1 MKSFWSVD
9 TQEIIR
15 QLDSNEVSGL
25 STKKVQDQ
33 LNQYGKNTL
42 EDKKNKGPW
51 RVFFNQFKSPISLIL
66 IFATILSVF
75 LKDYTDAIIIFTIIF
90 LSGILSFWQEYNA
103 GNAVQE
109 LMNLVKVKTRVL
121 REGQIEELA
130 LEEVVPGDIIL
141 LGTGD
146 IVPADGLVLES
157 KELNMDES
165 TLTGETFPVE
175 KEKSLVEEKTALSKR
190 GNSLWMGT
198 HVSSGSGKMIVVQ
211 TGRNTEFGKIYQ
223 SVKKKETPTEFEKGV
238 NAFGFMLMKITTV
251 IMIAIFVIN
260 VILKKPVFD
269 SFMFSLA
276 LAVGLIP
283 QLLPA
288 IISINLS
295 HGAKKMSEHKVIV
308 KKLNAIENFGS
319 MDVLCTDKT
328 GTITEGKIIL
338 DHIYDSKGKEDKDVL
353 IAALLNASL
362 QSGFKNPIDSAI
374 KEYAAKEN
382 VVLKDSYKKIDE
394 KPYNFVDKRISVAVD
409 LGKDTLF
416 GLSNI
421 IITKGAV
428 SNILE
433 ICTTMLNE
441 QGEVVDIE
449 GSTEKILTK
458 FQEYSDNGYR
468 TLGIAVKAFQYSDII
483 FDQDMIFI
491 GFLTLQDPL
500 KKSMIDTMK
509 KLKELDVR
517 LKIITG
523 DNVYV
528 AKHIAKEL
536 GVPEEAVLVGNEVED
551 MDLKELSQKAEEIF
565 LFAEIEPEQKE
576 KVIEALRLSDNVV
589 GYMGDGINDTPA
601 LQKADVSIS
610 VNTAADVAKDAASI
624 VLLEDDLDVLV
635 EGIMEGRKTFANT
648 MKYVFMAT
656 SANFGNMFSMAGASL
671 LLPFLP
677 LLPKQV
683 LLTNLLTD
691 LPEMQIATDKV
702 DQISIEKS
710 HRWDINFIKKFM
722 IVFGLISS
730 IFDYITFGVL
740 YFVMHANAD
749 LFRTAWFVE
758 SVISASMIVLVL
770 RTREPFY
777 KNSPGRNL
785 TIATLI
791 TFVVTISLPYSPL
804 AAPLGFVPVPMEF
817 ITILMGIIIAYIVVV
832 EIAKSIFYKRV
843 KS

>member
-1 MKSFWSVD
+1 MKSFWSIE
-9 TQEIIR
+9 TEEI
-15 QLDSNEVSGL
+15 LKEYNSSEATGLSNEG
-25 STKKVQDQ
+25 VQEK
-33 LNQYGKNTL
+33 LKEFGKNTL
-42 EDKKNKGPW
+42 DDKKKKGPVA
-51 RVFFNQFKSPISLIL
+51 VFINQFKSPISLIL
-66 IFATILSVF
+66 IFATILSIF

-109 LMNLVKVKTRVL
+109 LMNLVKVKTHVL
-121 REGQIEELA
+121 RDGQEQELA
-130 LEEVVPGDIIL
+130 VEEIVPGDIVL

-146 IVPADGLVLES
+146 IVPADGLILES

-175 KEKSLVEEKTALSKR
+175 KEKSVVEEKTALSKR
-190 GNSLWMGT
+190 KNSVWMGT
-198 HVSSGSGKMIVVQ
+198 HVSSGSGKMVVVQ
-211 TGRNTEFGKIYQ
+211 SGKNTEFGKIYQ

-238 NAFGFMLMKITTV
+238 NAFGFMLMKITTI

-260 VILKKPVFD
+260 IILKKPVFD

-276 LAVGLIP
+276 LAVGLTP

-295 HGAKKMSEHKVIV
+295 HGAKKMSEQKVIV

-328 GTITEGKIIL
+328 GTITEGKIAL
-338 DHIYDSKGKEDKDVL
+338 ENIYDSRGQEDEEVL
-353 IAALLNASL
+353 KAAFLNASL
-362 QSGFKNPIDSAI
+362 QSGFENPIDSAI
-374 KEYAAKEN
+374 KEYAGNKNQEIKSN
-382 VVLKDSYKKIDE
+382 YKKVDE
-394 KPYNFVDKRISVAVD
+394 KPYNFIDKRLSIAVD
-409 LGKDTLF
+409 LGNETLF
-416 GLSNI
+416 DHSKI
-421 IITKGAV
+421 IISKGAV
-428 SNILE
+428 SNMLE
-433 ICTTMLNE
+433 ICTSMLDKDGKIVE
-441 QGEVVDIE
+441 MESHKDEIIREFQAF
-449 GSTEKILTK
+449 SEK
-458 FQEYSDNGYR
+458 GYR
-468 TLGIAVKAFQYSDII
+468 TLGIAVKSFEDSVE
-483 FDQDMIFI
+483 FDKDMIFV

-500 KKSMIDTMK
+500 KKSMPETIK
-509 KLKELDVR
+509 KLKALDVQ

-528 AKHIAKEL
+528 AKHIAEEL
-536 GVPEEAVLVGNEVED
+536 GVPEESVLVGNEVEEAS
-551 MDLKELSQKAEEIF
+551 LQELSEKAKDIF

-576 KVIEALRLSDNVV
+576 KVIEALRLSGDVV

-610 VNTAADVAKDAASI
+610 VNTAADVAKDSASI
-624 VLLEDDLDVLV
+624 VLLEEDLDVLV

-702 DQISIEKS
+702 DENMVEEA
-710 HRWDINFIKKFM
+710 HRWNISFIKKFM

-730 IFDYITFGVL
+730 IFDYVTFSVL
-740 YFVMHANAD
+740 YFIMRADAN

-770 RTREPFY
+770 RTKDRFY
-777 KNSPGRNL
+777 KNRPGRNL
-785 TIATLI
+785 TIATII
-791 TFVVTISLPYSPL
+791 TFIVTLFLPYSPL
-804 AAPLGFVPVPMEF
+804 AEPLGFVPIPLKFLM
-817 ITILMGIIIAYIVVV
+817 ILVGIIIAYIIVV
-832 EIAKSIFYKRV
+832 EIGKYFFYKRV
-843 KS
+843 EE